1 MAIELKALHPMREA
15 SATPLIVLV
24 SVNQVIQLFNC
35 VEVGDDFSVLVG
47 DNRVQCWEE
56 EHKAMLLT
64 LGIPGMVIAVGFPVL
79 AYVLM

>member
-1 MAIELKALHPMREA
+1 MQFRDA
-15 SATPLIVLV
+15 SATLLIVLV

>member
-1 MAIELKALHPMREA
+1 MAIEHKALHPTRDA
-15 SATPLIVLV
+15 SATLLIVPV
-24 SVNQVIQLFNC
+24 SVNQVIKLFNC